1 MNRRSIP
8 LLIPGL
14 GQLALHYLHSCNSI
28 SQDVEVLLNSTRV
41 IKIPGKLINA
51 ELTPPSMLIGGEVS
65 GTQRPMAVVKPLA
78 GGCGRSNIILA
89 LHMD

>member
-1 MNRRSIP
+1 M
-8 LLIPGL
+8 
-14 GQLALHYLHSCNSI
+14 

-65 GTQRPMAVVKPLA
+65 ATQRPMAVVKPLA
-78 GGCGRSNIILA
+78 GACGCSRLIIDLPA
-89 LHMD
+89 D

>member
-1 MNRRSIP
+1 
-8 LLIPGL
+8 
-14 GQLALHYLHSCNSI
+14 
-28 SQDVEVLLNSTRV
+28 VLLNSPS

-89 LHMD
+89 LPMD